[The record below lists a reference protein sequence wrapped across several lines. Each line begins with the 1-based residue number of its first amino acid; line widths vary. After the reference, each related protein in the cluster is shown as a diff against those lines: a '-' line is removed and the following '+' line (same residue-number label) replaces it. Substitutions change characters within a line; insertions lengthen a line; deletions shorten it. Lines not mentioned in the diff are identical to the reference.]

1 MEDDSIN
8 SNELSLLASN
18 IRSEVI
24 SVLNYFLSLL
34 KKYENR
40 KVHNMISLMLNVR
53 FKSFHIISSFVER
66 EQGIVFV
73 EECDRK

>member
-73 EECDRK
+73 DECDRK